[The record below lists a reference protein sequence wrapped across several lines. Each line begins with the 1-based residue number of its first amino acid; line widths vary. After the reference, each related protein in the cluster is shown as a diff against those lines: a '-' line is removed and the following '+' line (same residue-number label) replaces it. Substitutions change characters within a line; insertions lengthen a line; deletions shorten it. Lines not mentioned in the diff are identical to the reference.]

1 MCMSNFSF
9 TSWLILT
16 KFVMGK
22 TKHISLKLRALMQ
35 AFKHSLGFMEGS
47 KGKPLS
53 RHWNPGYM
61 RMQSLSGTIK
71 SNKHDGLHMQFMS
84 FAAGCMCALSGPN
97 GLGFYSFFSSSSHF
111 LGPASNDQR
120 LPAANNSGSKP
131 LGHFIEVFPSHCLSL
146 SRFFFFFLHTTPL

>member
-1 MCMSNFSF
+1 
-9 TSWLILT
+9 
-16 KFVMGK
+16 
-22 TKHISLKLRALMQ
+22 
-35 AFKHSLGFMEGS
+35 
-47 KGKPLS
+47 
-53 RHWNPGYM
+53 M

-146 SRFFFFFLHTTPL
+146 SRFFFFFFCTLPPCNLWAREVEMASPVACGASVEYWGTLS